1 MFQADAKILKVNRL
15 KPVRI
20 ILSVVLGLSV
30 FYCSSELSQ
39 MSPGPET
46 AMALDVA
53 SDVYE
58 NSSAA
63 LNGGEASFALA
74 DISGFAVSKTE
85 GMTEVFFDT
94 VDDGEFTPGIVR
106 KTPFE
111 MFEEHRAFESP
122 DFERPSFEIQSE
134 KISAYSSAEKK
145 LIARVVYAESRGEI
159 FEGQVAVATVVLNR
173 YESGKFGSSISK
185 IVFASDQFA
194 ITEKYNSESLKAV
207 ERAISKLGT
216 YPRNMYYFQ
225 VSKSRVWRNFV
236 YYKRIGNHSFYL
248 SGK

>member
-1 MFQADAKILKVNRL
+1 
-15 KPVRI
+15 
-20 ILSVVLGLSV
+20 
-30 FYCSSELSQ
+30 
-39 MSPGPET
+39 MSPGAET
-46 AMALDVA
+46 AMALDIA
-53 SDVYE
+53 GDEYE

-63 LNGGEASFALA
+63 QSGEASFALA
-74 DISGFAVSKTE
+74 DISGFSVSRSE
-85 GMTEVFFDT
+85 GITEVLLDT
-94 VDDGEFTPGIVR
+94 DADEELAAEPSK
-106 KTPFE
+106 KTPFD
-111 MFEEHRAFESP
+111 MFEEHRELESP

-173 YESGKFGSSISK
+173 YESGKFGRSISK

-207 ERAISKLGT
+207 ERAISKLGS